1 MLRGVL
7 PPHGQSV
14 GRPHRLLCRQA
25 APWHRPAARR
35 RGASRHLRRRRELK
49 FGAHRYRRSIEGYWV
64 VAMAASDQPIRSL
77 HENLCGATLRAVSVR
92 VPARWPRVVT
102 RPVPAS
108 SVGSGR
114 VTPVRPAAAPFPAQG
129 VVGIEPPWPRPGDQ
143 GHRARFCTDAGQC
156 FPLGV
161 GNGPGASRAVNDRS
175 GEHGAVLA
183 FA

>member
-77 HENLCGATLRAVSVR
+77 HENLCGATLRTVSVR

-102 RPVPAS
+102 RPVPAG
-108 SVGSGR
+108 SVG
-114 VTPVRPAAAPFPAQG
+114 A
-129 VVGIEPPWPRPGDQ
+129 
-143 GHRARFCTDAGQC
+143 
-156 FPLGV
+156 LM
-161 GNGPGASRAVNDRS
+161 ASVSPHLR
-175 GEHGAVLA
+175 
-183 FA
+183 